1 MSESLFEAKLD
12 NIWSEFGSKTHP
24 EHSVDLLGEI
34 DNIWIVGLLTATP
47 LISI

>member
-1 MSESLFEAKLD
+1 MAQKRIQ
-12 NIWSEFGSKTHP
+12 NIQSIYW
-24 EHSVDLLGEI
+24 GEI